1 MQQTISRFFGL
12 DTELDADSDWSFRL
26 ADLWNPTWPL
36 FVLLVVL
43 IGYYAWQYRRDAQRL
58 TAGRKSVLTFLRLAI
73 VGIVVLMLLKP
84 ALNIAHTEKRSPVV
98 AVLVDESL
106 SMAYPDARNHPF
118 VPAAGSQAE
127 RSRFAVATEATSRL
141 IEQMGLNKEHRVVVY
156 KFSGNVD
163 RIGEVPAGEA
173 KPGSALKEIRK
184 GLPEPTGTHSNPGDA
199 LVDVLRDLSG
209 NKLAGIVLISDGRST
224 ATPRSGAVTLEEAA
238 KRLKQAG
245 VPVSTIATGTAEPLR
260 DLALVDLAAPKEA
273 NLEDTLT
280 MRLTV
285 INHIEPGLQTDLTLL
300 EDGKPKAIRKVR
312 LSAGRNDITLS
323 MIVEGQE
330 LGDRKYTIKAPRFAD
345 ELSYDNNEI
354 SAHVRIVKRGLRC
367 LFIAGRPTVEYHYL
381 WPALARDPIIN
392 VSCWLLDSDVNYTQ
406 QGKTPI
412 DKLPQTLEDWNRY
425 DVVILYDV
433 DPEKITNEQETGLE
447 NLIRNGGGLFVIA
460 GRNHGLDSLLTVRSA
475 KMGAMLPVEIDR
487 NKHPDYNQVF
497 QKPYKPTRTK
507 EGRQHPIFLFD
518 PNPDTNDKIWDSFP
532 ETYWAH
538 PTLGVKP
545 KATSLLEKPDA
556 GADPDGKV
564 LMALWRYGEGAVF
577 YSGVDALWR
586 WRYPFE
592 NYDHNRFFS
601 QIIRYLGETRLLGS
615 QKQVVL
621 QTDQKLYS
629 PGGAVNV
636 SLSVLDPSLLA
647 QLRNENLMAT
657 VTDPHKGAFKLP
669 LTLKGQAFVGQY
681 RPKRVGE
688 YAVQADHTLA
698 DASSAQ
704 KKVYD
709 ETARFDVRLQ
719 SLEDLDT
726 TADLDGLDQLAR
738 MTGGRSYDHTSIKN
752 LGELPSTLSPEPQLI
767 PHRTEED
774 IWASPLFLLLFLGL
788 ITGEWVL
795 RKKWSLL

>member
-1 MQQTISRFFGL
+1 MNNLSRILGL
-12 DTELDADSDWSFRL
+12 DTELDSSSDWSFRF
-26 ADLWNPTWPL
+26 ADLWDPTWPL
-36 FVLLVVL
+36 LVLLLVL
-43 IGYYAWQYRRDAQRL
+43 LGYYSWQYRRDAQRL
-58 TAGRKSVLTFLRLAI
+58 TASRRWLLAGMRLAA
-73 VGIVVLMLLKP
+73 VGLVVLMLVKP
-84 ALNIAHTEKRSPVV
+84 ALSVAHTEKRTPVV

-106 SMAYPDARNHPF
+106 SMAYPDARNHPLTL
-118 VPAAGSQAE
+118 AGGNRAD
-127 RSRFAVATEATSRL
+127 RSRFAVAREATGRL
-141 IEQMGLNKEHRVVVY
+141 LEQGLSKDHRVVVY
-156 KFSGNVD
+156 KFSGNLE
-163 RIGEVPAGEA
+163 RIGEVAAGNA
-173 KPGSALKEIRK
+173 KPGAALREA
-184 GLPEPTGTHSNPGDA
+184 LLEPTGAHSNPGDA

-209 NKLAGIVLISDGRST
+209 NKLAGMVLISDGRST
-224 ATPRSGAVTLEEAA
+224 ATPQSGAVTLDEAA
-238 KRLKQAG
+238 RRLKQAG

-260 DLALVDLAAPKEA
+260 DLALIDLAAPKEA
-273 NLEDTLT
+273 NLEDTLS

-285 INHIEPGLQTDLTLL
+285 INHIEPGLPTELTLL
-300 EDGKPKAIRKVR
+300 EDGKPKVVRKVR
-312 LSAGRNDITLS
+312 LNSGRNDITLS
-323 MIVEGQE
+323 LIVDGQE
-330 LGDRKYTIKAPRFAD
+330 LGDRKYTIQAPRYED

-367 LFIAGRPTVEYHYL
+367 LFIAGKPTVEYHYL

-412 DKLPQTLEDWNRY
+412 DKLPQSLEDWNKY
-425 DVVILYDV
+425 DVVVLYDV

-460 GRNHGLDSLLTVRSA
+460 GRNHGLDALLTVRSA

-487 NKHPDYNQVF
+487 NKHADHSQVF
-497 QKPYKPTRTK
+497 ARPFKPARTK

-518 PNPDTNDKIWDSFP
+518 PNPEANDKVWGSFP
-532 ETYWAH
+532 DVYWAH

-545 KATSLLEKPDA
+545 KATSLLEKPEADA
-556 GADPDGKV
+556 DGKV

-577 YSGVDALWR
+577 YSGVDAVWR

-592 NYDHNRFFS
+592 NVDHNRFFS
-601 QIIRYLGETRLLGS
+601 QIIRYLGETRLLGA

-629 PGGAVNV
+629 PGSAVQV

-647 QLRNENLMAT
+647 QLRNENLLAT
-657 VTDPHKGAFKLP
+657 VTDPQAGTFKVP
-669 LTLKGQAFVGQY
+669 LSLNGQTFVGQY
-681 RPKRVGE
+681 RPKRIGA

-704 KKVYD
+704 KKVFD

-726 TADLDGLDQLAR
+726 TADLEGMARLAQV
-738 MTGGRSYDHTSIKN
+738 TGGRSYDHTTIKN
-752 LGELPSTLSPEPQLI
+752 IGELPGTLSPEPQLI

-774 IWASPLFLLLFLGL
+774 IWDSPLFLLLFLGT